1 MNNWKTKEQRLKE
14 VPAFKNED
22 EEREFWAVHDST
34 EYFDWSKAEEASFP
48 NLKPTTQTIS
58 IRLPLQ
64 LLNDLKT
71 IANQMDVPYQSLM
84 KMFLS
89 DKVKERFHSA
99 AR

>member
-1 MNNWKTKEQRLKE
+1 MKNMKKKDQTLKE
-14 VPAFKNED
+14 IPEFKSED
-22 EEREFWAVHDST
+22 EEREFWSVHDST
-34 EYFDWSKAEEASFP
+34 EYFDWSTAEEASFP
-48 NLKPTTQTIS
+48 NLKPTTQSIS

-89 DKVKERFHSA
+89 DKVRERFKSMS
-99 AR
+99 